1 MKNLEQAISEL
12 NELKQRREQLIGMMT
27 SGLESA
33 ELRKDLFAVFQGSLD
48 KKTAFDRHLEGF
60 NRFEK
65 EVDEQQTRS
74 SEILSTI
81 DDNMTKFKKLKSKR
95 SQKDKL
101 EFFASIDEGL
111 KAYYENM
118 NLLANGAKF
127 YKQMHTYLTS
137 LHLYI
142 NDFVASRQVEKDD
155 ICAQLN
161 GGGHGGY
168 QGAPSGGST
177 GTPYNPAFIPQNP
190 YSGGYKYQ

>member
-1 MKNLEQAISEL
+1 
-12 NELKQRREQLIGMMT
+12 MMT

-33 ELRKDLFAVFQGSLD
+33 ELRKDLFAVYQGNLD
-48 KKTAFDRHLEGF
+48 KQTAFDRHLEGF

-81 DDNMTKFKKLKSKR
+81 DDNMSKFKKLKAGR
-95 SQKDKL
+95 SQKDKI

-118 NLLANGAKF
+118 NLLSNGAKF
-127 YKQMHTYLTS
+127 YKQMHTYLSS

-142 NDFVASRQVEKDD
+142 NDFVTSRQVEKDD
-155 ICAQLN
+155 MVTQLN
-161 GGGHGGY
+161 GGGGYGGY
-168 QGAPSGGST
+168 HGTPSGGAP
-177 GTPYNPAFIPQNP
+177 GTAYNPSFIPQNP